1 MTAMTPWLPLL
12 PILLPL
18 LAGSLSLLLPDNR
31 PRWRQGL
38 GLFSCMAQ
46 WLVAL
51 QLLQTLDQ
59 PATAALVHEL
69 GGWAAPYG
77 IVLVADPL
85 AALMLL
91 LTATLGLT
99 SLVYALAHWERAGS
113 HFLTLFQFQ
122 LLGLNGAFLT
132 GDLFNLFVFFEILL
146 AASYGLLL
154 HGSGLARAKAGLH
167 YIAVNLIASLLFLIA
182 AALIYGSCG
191 TLNLAALAV
200 ALPQLQGQPALLF
213 DIAAWLLGL
222 VFLIKA
228 AAWPLNFWLPATYA
242 AAAPPVAGLFVILS
256 KVGIYALLRGYLLFG
271 AEAAPAP
278 FNGDGLFYCGLA
290 TLAVGTLGVLAAQQL
305 KQLAGQLLIVSAG
318 TLLAALGFSG
328 TALTAPALYYLTS
341 SILAASAF
349 YMLIELAERNR
360 QQHADF
366 LSVSFEALG
375 LEDRQA
381 SDHPEDT
388 AGVAIPA
395 SMAFLGLAFYSSAL
409 ILSGLP
415 PLSGFIAKF
424 ALLQQLLAQ
433 PADAGHLQVGLYF
446 ALLLLSGL
454 AGLIAMSRL
463 GIRVFWDVPRKA
475 PRLQWLEALPIVVL
489 LGLCALLVISAGPAL
504 DYFSRIADSL
514 HQPARYIDAVLPAV
528 GRP

>member
-1 MTAMTPWLPLL
+1 MSHSTAWLPLL

-18 LAGSLSLLLPDNR
+18 LAGSFSLLLPDHR
-31 PRWRQGL
+31 PSWRQGL
-38 GLFSCMAQ
+38 GLLSCVAQ

-51 QLLQTLDQ
+51 QLVLTLDASN
-59 PATAALVHEL
+59 PATLVHEL

-77 IVLVADPL
+77 IVLIADPL

-91 LTATLGLT
+91 LTATLGIC
-99 SLVYALAHWERAGS
+99 SLIHALARWERVGN
-113 HFLTLFQFQ
+113 HFLALFQFQ

-182 AALIYGSCG
+182 AALIYGSVG
-191 TLNLAALAV
+191 TLNLAALAEQ
-200 ALPQLQGQPALLF
+200 LPQLRGQQEQLF
-213 DIAAWLLGL
+213 EIAAWLLGL

-242 AAAPPVAGLFVILS
+242 AATPPVAGLFVILS

-271 AEAAPAP
+271 AENAPAP
-278 FNGDGLFYCGLA
+278 FHGDGLFYCGLA

-305 KQLAGQLLIVSAG
+305 SQLAGQLLIVSAG
-318 TLLAALGFSG
+318 TLLAAFGFSG

-341 SILAASAF
+341 SLLAASAF
-349 YMLIELAERNR
+349 YMLIELVERNR

-381 SDHPEDT
+381 SDHPDDT

-424 ALLQQLLAQ
+424 ALLQTLLAQ
-433 PADAGHLQVGLYF
+433 PNNASTLQVSLYF
-446 ALLLLSGL
+446 TLLLLSGL
-454 AGLIAMSRL
+454 AGLIALSRL
-463 GIRVFWDVPRKA
+463 GIRVFWDVPRTA
-475 PRLQWLEALPIVVL
+475 PRLQWLEALPIVIL
-489 LGLCALLVISAGPAL
+489 LGLCALLVASAAPAL

-514 HQPARYIDAVLPAV
+514 HHPARYIDAILPASV
-528 GRP
+528 TP